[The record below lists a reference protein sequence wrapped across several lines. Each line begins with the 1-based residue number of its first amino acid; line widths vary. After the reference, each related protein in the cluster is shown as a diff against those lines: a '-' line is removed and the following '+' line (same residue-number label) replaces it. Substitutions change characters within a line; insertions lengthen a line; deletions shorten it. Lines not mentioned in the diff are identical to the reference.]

1 MNVISINIT
10 LGYLLLHM
18 LGVVYMFNMFESVG
32 YEADEIEQI
41 LVWLFA
47 PFIVAMV
54 WTMLF
59 IKERRK

>member
-1 MNVISINIT
+1 MISINIT

-47 PFIVAMV
+47 PFLIAMV
-54 WTMLF
+54 WVTMI
-59 IKERRK
+59 IKGRR

>member
-1 MNVISINIT
+1 MISINIT

-18 LGVVYMFNMFESVG
+18 LGVVYMFNMFESAG

-47 PFIVAMV
+47 PFLIAMV
-54 WTMLF
+54 WVMMI
-59 IKERRK
+59 IKGRR